1 MSAAVALAQR
11 GRARTG
17 GNPNVGCI
25 LANAGRVVG
34 RGWTQDGG
42 RPHAEFMALA
52 QAGDAARGATAYV
65 TLEPCAHQSDR
76 GPSCADHLIACG
88 VAAVIVALA
97 DPDART
103 HGKGMVRLAAAGIK
117 TTLGIG
123 AEAARAA
130 IAGWTMQRD
139 QSRPFITLKLATSLD
154 GCIARADGES
164 KWITGEA
171 ARAHGHVERSRS
183 NMILIGRGTFEADAP
198 RLSVRL
204 GGLESRSPQPIL
216 LSSKAEPGWRTIS
229 AIKEVHELDAQYLLI
244 EGGAHTAASF
254 LQAKLVDRIM
264 LYRAPIIIGGGKACL
279 GDVGLENL
287 ADAHGE
293 WQLRDTRRLG
303 KDTLEV
309 YERTAEAV

>member
-25 LANAGRVVG
+25 LVRAGRVVG

-52 QAGDAARGATAYV
+52 QAGDAARGATAYA

-76 GPSCADHLIACG
+76 GPSCADRLIACG
-88 VAAVIVALA
+88 VAAVIVALE
-97 DPDART
+97 DPDPRT
-103 HGKGMVRLAAAGIK
+103 QGKGMARLATAGIK
-117 TTLGIG
+117 TALGIG

-154 GCIARADGES
+154 GCIALADGES

-171 ARAHGHVERSRS
+171 ARAHGHVERSQS
-183 NMILIGRGTFEADAP
+183 NMVLVGRGTFEADTP
-198 RLSVRL
+198 RLGVRL
-204 GGLESRSPQPIL
+204 AGLESRSPQRIL
-216 LSSKAEPGWRTIS
+216 LSSTAEPAWRTIT
-229 AIKEVHELDAQYLLI
+229 AIEEVHRLDAQYLLI
-244 EGGAHTAASF
+244 EGGAETAASF
-254 LQAKLVDRIM
+254 LKAKLVDRIM
-264 LYRAPIIIGGGKACL
+264 LYRAPIILGGGKACL
-279 GDVGLENL
+279 GDVGLHNL
-287 ADAHGE
+287 ADAHGQ
-293 WQLRDTRRLG
+293 WRLRDTRRLG
-303 KDTLEV
+303 TDTLDV
-309 YERTAEAV
+309 YERT